1 MSQGSACTIQASLSV
16 TRVIYVSSTANIYL
30 IGYMSLSSPFFY
42 RTNNVPTYITY
53 TRIA

>member
-16 TRVIYVSSTANIYL
+16 TRVIYVSSSADIYL
-30 IGYMSLSSPFFY
+30 IGYMSLSSPVFY
-42 RTNNVPTYITY
+42 LTNNVPSYITY